1 MHAKSLTNPVE
12 GAALEMLSAGV
23 GRWGALVAAVLAAVG
38 CADGQS
44 QPRSQIN
51 LSMTKGSRADERLM
65 RPAFESAVR
74 TVNREIRLPS
84 ELTVRVVG
92 DREADQ
98 RGLSGPTYVPR
109 DGTVYFPWRFVEE
122 SRRQLPGDPDLRNAM
137 VFALYHELTHG
148 LIDVL
153 DVPVVGGEERAA
165 DSLAAVFAI
174 RAQRGGQQVPLGMAR
189 LLETR
194 SKKESGYSADDY
206 ADAHELDPER
216 AVDALCLVYGGDPER
231 YEGVIGKAL
240 TEARADGCPFEYRQE
255 LRAWRRLLASAL
267 TEEGGLLPER

>member
-1 MHAKSLTNPVE
+1 
-12 GAALEMLSAGV
+12 
-23 GRWGALVAAVLAAVG
+23 
-38 CADGQS
+38 
-44 QPRSQIN
+44 
-51 LSMTKGSRADERLM
+51 MTTGSPADERLM

-84 ELTVRVVG
+84 ELTVRVAG
-92 DREADQ
+92 DPEAKR
-98 RGLSGPTYVPR
+98 RGLLGPTYVSR
-109 DGTVYFPWRFVEE
+109 DRTVYFPWRFVEE
-122 SRRQLPGDPDLRNAM
+122 SRRQLPGDPGLRNAM

-153 DVPVVGGEERAA
+153 DVPVVGGEEQAA

-174 RAQRGGQQVPLGMAR
+174 RAQTGGQEVPLGMAS

-194 SKKESGYSADDY
+194 SNKESGGYSADDY

-216 AVDALCLVYGGDPER
+216 AVDAMCFVYGSNPGR
-231 YEGVIGKAL
+231 YEGLIGQRL
-240 TEARADGCPFEYRQE
+240 TEARAKGCPFDYHQE
-255 LRAWRRLLASAL
+255 LRAWRRLVASAL